1 MYTVKYHNMNR
12 AALIERIEEARN
24 VLEKLLTSL
33 NRRPSSATDSLLTFT
48 SPAENIDER
57 TKLPESPA
65 SKSSV
70 CHRKLPDRREHGL
83 QRRVWPMG
91 TFASGW
97 RLIGAT
103 VAHLRLKRSEWTLLV
118 FEKTS
123 PCYPNLDSRYRE
135 TGQHL
140 FTGCISLIFRRSG
153 SQG

>member
-1 MYTVKYHNMNR
+1 MRYGADQR
-12 AALIERIEEARN
+12 ACQGKSEVATTRILSPLYSEE
-24 VLEKLLTSL
+24 TS
-33 NRRPSSATDSLLTFT
+33 
-48 SPAENIDER
+48 
-57 TKLPESPA
+57 
-65 SKSSV
+65 
-70 CHRKLPDRREHGL
+70 L
-83 QRRVWPMG
+83 QRRVSPMG

-153 SQG
+153 SQ